1 MFKLLRRVLLLN
13 RLVDL
18 DEILYVDDDIGDDLD
33 SMLFNPVASTIS
45 KWRTYK
51 LLRRVHLL
59 NWLVDLDEVLYCGN
73 GITGGLNH
81 SKMAVCLSSTNNF

>member
-1 MFKLLRRVLLLN
+1 LN

-18 DEILYVDDDIGDDLD
+18 DDILYGDDDIEDDVD

-45 KWRTYK
+45 KWRTCK

-59 NWLVDLDEVLYCGN
+59 NRLVDLDEILY
-73 GITGGLNH
+73 LV
-81 SKMAVCLSSTNNF
+81 MALIDISRYTSIDISRTTSINISRYISIDVS

>member
-1 MFKLLRRVLLLN
+1 VVQLLN

-18 DEILYVDDDIGDDLD
+18 DEILYGYDGTEDDLD

-45 KWRTYK
+45 KWRTFK

-59 NWLVDLDEVLYCGN
+59 N
-73 GITGGLNH
+73 
-81 SKMAVCLSSTNNF
+81 